1 MADRLTGLSDRD
13 LGAALATVGRDL
25 AFPEVPDLGTVVL
38 SRLEAEP
45 SRPAAARLVPLP
57 FRGWLRSPA
66 RRAALALAAVL
77 LLASGAVAGGLLV
90 RGVRILIQ
98 PDATTPPPSPIV
110 SGPLGRTLF
119 LGEETT
125 LEEARGQL
133 GFEPLLPAAPG
144 LPEPVVYVDDDP
156 LGGRIS
162 LVYPAGPLLPE
173 TEETGVGMLLMEFR
187 GRIEQPFL
195 EKLVRGDQV
204 REVEVGGEP
213 GYWVEGEHTL
223 IYLDEGGVA
232 FDERSRVAGNTLL
245 WQRGNMTLRLE
256 SALSMAEAI
265 RIAESM
271 R

>member
-1 MADRLTGLSDRD
+1 VTNGLEELSDRD

-25 AFPEVPDLGTVVL
+25 PFPEVPDLSTAVL
-38 SRLEAEP
+38 RRLETEP

-57 FRGWLRSPA
+57 LRGWLKSPA

-98 PDATTPPPSPIV
+98 PDTTPPPSPTI

-119 LGEETT
+119 LGEEAS
-125 LEEARGQL
+125 LEQAEVSVSFDVLIPTAS
-133 GFEPLLPAAPG
+133 G
-144 LPEPVVYVDDDP
+144 LPEPVTYVDDDP
-156 LGGRIS
+156 PGGRIS
-162 LVYPAGPLLPE
+162 LVYPSAPALPE
-173 TEETGVGMLLMEFR
+173 TEETGLGMVLMEFR

-195 EKLVRGDQV
+195 EKLVQAEQV
-204 REVEVGGEP
+204 EEVEVGGQP
-213 GYWVEGEHTL
+213 GFWVEGEHTL
-223 IYLDEGGVA
+223 IYLDERGEA
-232 FDERSRVAGNTLL
+232 FEERSRVAGNTLL
-245 WQRGNMTLRLE
+245 WQRGDVTFRLE

-265 RIAESM
+265 RVAESM